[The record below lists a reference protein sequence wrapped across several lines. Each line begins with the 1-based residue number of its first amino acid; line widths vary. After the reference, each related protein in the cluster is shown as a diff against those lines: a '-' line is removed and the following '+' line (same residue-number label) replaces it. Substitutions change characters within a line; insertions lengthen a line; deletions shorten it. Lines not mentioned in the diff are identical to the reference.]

1 MDKFKRT
8 HRSQWGCSYFVNKS
22 QGSCPI
28 PRTSFVNGENQPAQ
42 AVLWP
47 LHINHGVHAHKYRH
61 SKCNLFILRKEKKL
75 LVQKVNDVVGYF
87 SCQRENKVTDIYM
100 NVLKIYFWKRIS
112 KFVLSLCY
120 LLSFLTAITFNSSTH
135 FKVKNNLFQS
145 WSIMCPLQWCISKP

>member
-1 MDKFKRT
+1 MRLLLFCQQVSGQLSNPQDQFCQRREPT
-8 HRSQWGCSYFVNKS
+8 ST
-22 QGSCPI
+22 SCPL
-28 PRTSFVNGENQPAQ
+28 TFT
-42 AVLWP
+42 
-47 LHINHGVHAHKYRH
+47 HKPWRACTQIH